1 MTASYLQKAPGGI
14 RIRIR
19 LTPKARREGIEG
31 LYEGADIPAIR
42 IALAAPPVDGKAN
55 KALVAF
61 LAKAWRLPK
70 TSFEIVAGASD
81 RNKTLF
87 IAGDPDLLSGRIE
100 MELASCLK
108 SSAET

>member
-1 MTASYLQKAPGGI
+1 MTAACIQKIPGGV

-31 LYEGADIPAIR
+31 IYEGTDAPAVR
-42 IALAAPPVDGKAN
+42 IAIAAPPVDGRAN
-55 KALVAF
+55 KALIAF

-70 TSFEIVAGASD
+70 TSFEITAGVSD

-87 IAGDPDLLSGRIE
+87 IAGDPDILAGRIE
-100 MELASCLK
+100 TELTSCLK
-108 SSAET
+108 SSAGI